1 MGLITTELQKKVKTL
16 NDLRGAVEYVKE
28 KLNGIEDYIVFL
40 NDTDTGDQRQPDL
53 TDLNKARVALNDAD
67 KELQRLIWEI

>member
-40 NDTDTGDQRQPDL
+40 NAGEQPPDL